1 MYFPDVLSNAW
12 VLPNG
17 THKSTSMM
25 SFLMCSFLLS
35 ARFEQAH
42 EAASAK
48 IRRASTSYPVPKN
61 IQELMDCPMK
71 SIDFTFTDP
80 VGALVRLLLMS
91 PLGADARNLAF
102 FPEEGP
108 LADYCNGDRMKRI
121 HAALPPGSVALTC
134 TLFFD
139 EINRDQKGFNTGDGG
154 IVVGGFFR
162 SHVRESTDAKVSFCT
177 FPKVTFGQKNC
188 ATTNWRQFT
197 DVLQDFTTA
206 AGPWC
211 DCRYNHHF
219 NAHSRPFKIYFFM
232 CFKNSNLKCY
242 FKMYFKMSF

>member
-1 MYFPDVLSNAW
+1 
-12 VLPNG
+12 
-17 THKSTSMM
+17 MM
-25 SFLMCSFLLS
+25 HFLIFVFLFS
-35 ARFEQAH
+35 SRFDQAH

-48 IRRASTSYPVPKN
+48 IRRVSTSYPVPKN
-61 IQELMDCPMK
+61 IQELMDTPLK

-80 VGALVRLLLMS
+80 VGALMRLLLMS
-91 PLGADARNLAF
+91 PLGADPRNLAF

-177 FPKVTFGQKNC
+177 FPKVTFGHKNRGLKRVGVFLKKLRHHQLQAIYGC
-188 ATTNWRQFT
+188 FT
-197 DVLQDFTTA
+197 RFYHSGGAVVRLQVQLPFQSFQILYFHVLQNVHLL
-206 AGPWC
+206 P
-211 DCRYNHHF
+211 RY
-219 NAHSRPFKIYFFM
+219 KIQ
-232 CFKNSNLKCY
+232 L
-242 FKMYFKMSF
+242 